1 MKSKY
6 ERIRIN
12 GNLESSLRKKSFKIT
27 YSNLTNNN
35 YLELTIKQ
43 KYIPKVLF
51 SQIIFNLFLYL
62 FAVYSEIVFF
72 FFLILA
78 NFILLWLY
86 CFVSILKNEF
96 KDKSKKWLW
105 TILILYI
112 PVSAYFYPDFKR
124 TQIL

>member
-112 PVSAYFYPDFKR
+112 TVSAYFYPDFKR